1 MSGKSKAKAP
11 QILNKKYDDN
21 ELVKYDNELDT
32 VPFKRFNSAEM
43 SIFFAI
49 VSQMRNKR
57 TQTIRFPFS
66 DLKKLSQYSK
76 KSLKSFVKV
85 LHNTYHK
92 MLALTIYNKQE
103 GEYDE
108 WVLFTHFHIS
118 TKHKVVDISVNPDP
132 KMQAIL
138 NNITRWT
145 RFSLQQFN
153 SLSSSYAKTIF
164 RLCKKF
170 RTQGYCYLNMKN
182 FRKQLNIPKSYGLS
196 HIDEKV
202 LKPSRRQLRKKIW
215 SDFDYQKIKSKKR
228 GNRVLGFKF
237 LFQKEAHNNKDILT
251 SSIQTNFKDMR
262 RNTHVLNKE
271 NLKEIG
277 KRKKPKPCS
286 NEQANKIYQNFLK
299 KKS

>member
-57 TQTIRFPFS
+57 TQTVRFSFS
-66 DLKKLSQYSK
+66 NLEKLSRYSR
-76 KSLKSFVKV
+76 KSLKRFVED
-85 LHNTYHK
+85 LHHTYHK
-92 MLALTIYNKQE
+92 MLALTIYNKAE

-118 TKHKVVDISVNPDP
+118 EKYKLVDISVNPDP

-138 NNITRWT
+138 NNISRWT

-153 SLSSSYAKTIF
+153 SLKSSYAKTIF

-170 RTQGYCYLNMKN
+170 RTQGYCYLSMKN
-182 FRKQLNIPKSYGLS
+182 FREQLSIPKSYGLS
-196 HIDEKV
+196 HIDEKI
-202 LKPSRRQLRKKIW
+202 LKPSKKQLREKIW
-215 SDFDYQKIKSKKR
+215 SDFDYQKIKSKSR
-228 GNRVLGFKF
+228 GNKVLGIKF
-237 LFQKEAHNNKDILT
+237 LFKKEAHNNKDIINSELEK
-251 SSIQTNFKDMR
+251 SFKSFSKKATA
-262 RNTHVLNKE
+262 RNQE
-271 NLKEIG
+271 NPSEIG
-277 KRKKPKPCS
+277 IGKNLHRVS
-286 NEQANKIYQNFLK
+286 NEQTKRIYQNFK
-299 KKS
+299 KEN